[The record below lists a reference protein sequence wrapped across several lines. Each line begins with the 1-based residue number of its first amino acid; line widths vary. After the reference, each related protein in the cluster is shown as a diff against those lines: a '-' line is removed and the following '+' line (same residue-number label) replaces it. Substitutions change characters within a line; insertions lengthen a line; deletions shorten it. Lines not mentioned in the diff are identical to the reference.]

1 MHSEIRDDDHRRV
14 QHQGRCGKV
23 DHGGQPRLPRRDAKG
38 TRRSCGISI
47 PRVPQAITSGTR
59 ARPERGS
66 GRLTRGKEKL
76 GDLAAATRYANLDL
90 VPARFSYR
98 RLDIHLHREEHRRT
112 VLSKLLAPLA
122 ATYRWVFLDC
132 PPGISLLSENVFS
145 AADLLL
151 VPLVPTPLSLRT
163 FEEIVVFYRRK
174 GLDLSR
180 VLPFFSLVE
189 RRKKI
194 HRETM
199 RVFAAR
205 ESQVCRSV
213 IPSLPD
219 IERMALTRR
228 PPAYYRPR
236 SQAGRS
242 YAALWA
248 EAKIV
253 LANRGGKG
261 RGPS

>member
-1 MHSEIRDDDHRRV
+1 M
-14 QHQGRCGKV
+14 
-23 DHGGQPRLPRRDAKG
+23 
-38 TRRSCGISI
+38 
-47 PRVPQAITSGTR
+47 PQAITSGTR
-59 ARPERGS
+59 ARPER
-66 GRLTRGKEKL
+66 
-76 GDLAAATRYANLDL
+76 AAAGSRGEKKSSGISRRQLGTPTSTLSR
-90 VPARFSYR
+90 PASRIGASTFTCTGQ
-98 RLDIHLHREEHRRT
+98 EHRRT

-213 IPSLPD
+213 IPSLSD